1 MIRSYFRYG
10 LLILGISIFMITISL
25 SFQTIVGLP
34 SLLVSSPG
42 LPGTSTSGVLQIE
55 VLYSLLILIEAWGLG
70 LVVPSLFLLSWG
82 ATYDD
87 PSQVKGSHIWYVISL
102 FFLFGGVI
110 LSAAYLLD
118 VVIKYA

>member
-25 SFQTIVGLP
+25 SFQTIIGLP
-34 SLLVSSPG
+34 SLLLSAPG
-42 LPGTSTSGVLQIE
+42 PPGSSTSGVLQIE
-55 VLYSLLILIEAWGLG
+55 VVYSLVILIEAWGLG
-70 LVVPSLFLLSWG
+70 LVIPSMFLLSWG

-87 PSQVKGSHIWYVISL
+87 PSEIKGSHIWYIVSL
-102 FFLFGGVI
+102 FFFFGGII

>member
-25 SFQTIVGLP
+25 SFQTIIGLP
-34 SLLVSSPG
+34 SLLLSAPG
-42 LPGTSTSGVLQIE
+42 PPGSSTSGVLQIE
-55 VLYSLLILIEAWGLG
+55 VVYSLVILIEAWGLG
-70 LVVPSLFLLSWG
+70 LVIPSMFLLSWG

-87 PSQVKGSHIWYVISL
+87 HSEIKGSHIWYIVSL
-102 FFLFGGVI
+102 FFFFGGII

>member
-10 LLILGISIFMITISL
+10 LATLGISIFMITISL

-87 PSQVKGSHIWYVISL
+87 PSEIRGSHTWYIVSL
-102 FFLFGGVI
+102 FFLFGGI
-110 LSAAYLLD
+110 ISSGTYLLI
-118 VVIKYA
+118 VVLEYI